1 MSEMITTTGRSSSN
15 IATEIRSVYKQAGT
29 VAYMAMVEMGR
40 LLVEAKGLVDHG
52 EWGSYVENEV
62 GFSHSQANNYM
73 RIYERSKTLTNSQTF
88 VNLGFSHIVALLT
101 LPDAQLEEF
110 VENHDVQN
118 MSVRK
123 LNEEIREEKRL
134 REAAEGQAADLQQ
147 RNETLKTEANTLRN
161 KAEALLQEASRAKTS
176 EEALTKKLERLEKK
190 LSRAEQAEANA
201 RREADRLREN
211 PEISDDMRHQL
222 TAEAKAQAAAEA
234 RAEVQAELDAA
245 RAEVKRITEERAA
258 AEQEKQKA
266 EKLGD
271 PEAMAFK
278 LVSDNVVGMINQM
291 EGLRQRAS
299 RRNPELEQKMRAF
312 MRKMAER
319 LNKLAEGRNDGVE

>member
-52 EWGSYVENEV
+52 DWGSYVENEV

-134 REAAEGQAADLQQ
+134 REAAEG
-147 RNETLKTEANTLRN
+147 R
-161 KAEALLQEASRAKTS
+161 AEALQQAASRAKTS
-176 EEALTKKLERLEKK
+176 EEALTKKLERLEKR

-201 RREADRLREN
+201 RKEADRLREN
-211 PEISDDMRHQL
+211 PEITDAQKEQL
-222 TAEAKAQAAAEA
+222 TAEARAQAAAEV
-234 RAEVQAELDAA
+234 RAELQKELDAA

-319 LNKLAEGRNDGVE
+319 LNKLAEGGNDGVE

>member
-134 REAAEGQAADLQQ
+134 REAAEG
-147 RNETLKTEANTLRN
+147 R
-161 KAEALLQEASRAKTS
+161 AEALQQAASRAKTS

-201 RREADRLREN
+201 RKEADRLREN
-211 PEISDDMRHQL
+211 PEITDAQKEQL
-222 TAEAKAQAAAEA
+222 TAEARAQAAAEV
-234 RAEVQAELDAA
+234 RAELQKELDAA

-319 LNKLAEGRNDGVE
+319 LNKLAEGGNDGAE

>member
-1 MSEMITTTGRSSSN
+1 MNEMITTTGRSINTVTAEIVAISN
-15 IATEIRSVYKQAGT
+15 QAAQM
-29 VAYMAMVEMGR
+29 AYMSMVEIGKR
-40 LLVEAKGLVDHG
+40 LVEAKSMVDHG
-52 EWGSYVENEV
+52 EWGDWLKNEV
-62 GFSHSQANNYM
+62 KFSQRTAQNFM
-73 RIYERSKTLTNSQTF
+73 QIYQRSTEGNAQTF
-88 VNLGFSHIVALLT
+88 AHLGYSQIVALLA
-101 LPDAQLEEF
+101 LPEGEAEEF
-110 VENHDVQN
+110 AQTHDVQD
-118 MSVRK
+118 MSVRELK
-123 LNEEIREEKRL
+123 EAIAEEKRQ
-134 REAAEGQAADLQQ
+134 REQAEG
-147 RNETLKTEANTLRN
+147 R
-161 KAEALLQEASRAKTS
+161 AEALQQAASRAKTS

-201 RREADRLREN
+201 RKEADRLREN
-211 PEISDDMRHQL
+211 PEITDAQKEQL
-222 TAEAKAQAAAEA
+222 TAEARAQATAEV
-234 RAEVQAELDAA
+234 RAELQKELDAA

-258 AEQEKQKA
+258 AEKEKQKA

-319 LNKLAEGRNDGVE
+319 LNKLAEGGNDGAE

>member
-1 MSEMITTTGRSSSN
+1 MSEMIITTGRSSSN

-52 EWGSYVENEV
+52 EWGCYVENEV

-134 REAAEGQAADLQQ
+134 REAAEG
-147 RNETLKTEANTLRN
+147 R
-161 KAEALLQEASRAKTS
+161 AEALQQAATKAKTA
-176 EEALTKKLERLEKK
+176 EEALLKKVGQLEKK
-190 LSRAEQAEANA
+190 LARAEQAEAA
-201 RREADRLREN
+201 AQKEAKRLREN
-211 PEISDDMRHQL
+211 PDIPAAMKGQL
-222 TAEAKAQAAAEA
+222 MAAGHAQGTAEV
-234 RAEVQAELDAA
+234 RAELQAELDAA

-258 AEQEKQKA
+258 AEQAAQDSRKA
-266 EKLGD
+266 EKMADPDVTRFNDLGKQIMEDFNRLDGYRLRIVTKD
-271 PEAMAFK
+271 PDMEPKLRAYMA
-278 LVSDNVVGMINQM
+278 
-291 EGLRQRAS
+291 
-299 RRNPELEQKMRAF
+299 KMLAIITKKYGGF
-312 MRKMAER
+312 ANGAE
-319 LNKLAEGRNDGVE
+319 